1 MTITQR
7 AFDKI
12 GDWIEEEQERLL
24 EEHKDKPEWVVMEIV
39 NELCECH
46 EILYDALHKVG
57 VFDVDED
64 EEEWS
69 WDEEDEEED

>member
-1 MTITQR
+1 MSITQR
-7 AFDKI
+7 AYDTI
-12 GDWIEEEQERLL
+12 GDWIEAEEARLL
-24 EEHKDKPEWVVMEIV
+24 EEHKDKPEWVAMEIV

>member
-1 MTITQR
+1 MTVTQR
-7 AFDKI
+7 AYDKI
-12 GDWIEEEQERLL
+12 GDWIEAEQERLL
-24 EEHKDKPEWVVMEIV
+24 EENKDKPEWVVMEIV

-69 WDEEDEEED
+69 WDEKDEEED